1 MVRSILIGRLGTLLI
16 SKREPI
22 DRLRDDVRLLG
33 GLVGEVLRE
42 QGGERLYNLVEDL
55 RLRAIRLREEYD
67 PASEREFGR
76 IFERLATHQLA
87 MLVRAYGI
95 YFHVINL
102 AEQNHRLRTIR
113 ERERLG
119 SPAPRRESIADA
131 LAAAHQAGRPAAEVE
146 RVVSELLVYPVLTA
160 HPSETRRRTVQQHLR
175 ILGDLIYQL
184 DDPRSGTQDRQ
195 QLMDDLRERITLV
208 WLTDEIR
215 EVRPK
220 PSDEVRGIAYTL
232 EHSFYPVGPSI
243 QRDLELALSRYY
255 PTVAPPSR
263 SFLRLGSWVGGDR
276 DGNPVVTAQATAT
289 ASEQYR
295 NAILTLYRQEVNDM
309 IRVMS
314 IEERA
319 TPELIASAERD
330 AVELDRAVRALAG
343 RFSREHYRRKL
354 WFISMRLLLVQESGP
369 GGYRNATQLLD
380 DLELIRDSLM
390 ANGADRPAQGLVD
403 QLIRRVRLFGLQFVN
418 LEVRQHRDLHEKT
431 VAEIL
436 TLAGHSGYAH
446 LDSEDRSQ
454 LLEKI
459 IQRGEK
465 PRFDPEELS
474 PQAAETYETFR
485 VIAECQSRIGIDAM
499 NTYLISMTRSAA
511 DVIEV
516 LFLAYLTGLFEW
528 RPVASRIRIVPL
540 FEAIEELAECPQL
553 MKELFASPVYRA
565 QLAAWEHEQEIML
578 GYSDS
583 NKDGG
588 YLAAQWA
595 IYHAED
601 ALARTCKEA
610 GVRMRIFHGRG
621 GPVGRGGGP
630 AARAISGRPVSAL
643 TPALKL
649 TEQGEVVFARYGNPG
664 IARRTLEQ
672 LSHALLTSSLLPQA
686 RGQVDDKLIAAFRE
700 LAEESRKSYRR
711 LIDSPG
717 FMDFYSEA
725 TLFREIAQMPI
736 ASRPASRR
744 PDAGLDFDS
753 IRAIPWVFSWSQGRF
768 NIPGWYGIGSALGA
782 VAGDD
787 SLLELAR
794 RFYAE
799 WPFFRGAINNSQIS
813 MGVADRRTMA
823 LYAGLAQ
830 DGDQRKQFL
839 GMILREFDL
848 AQKAIVTIAGQ
859 EVLLEDS
866 PVLSRS
872 IRLRNPYVDVL
883 HQAQLNLLRRW
894 RLDPPAGEG
903 ARAELLSA
911 LLHSV
916 NAIAAGLQSSG

>member
-1 MVRSILIGRLGTLLI
+1 MI

-55 RLRAIRLREEYD
+55 RLRAIRLRERYD
-67 PASEREFGR
+67 AASEREFGR
-76 IFERLATHQLA
+76 VFERLATDQLA
-87 MLVRAYGI
+87 TLVRAYGI

-146 RVVSELLVYPVLTA
+146 RVVGELLLYPVLTA

-175 ILGDLIYQL
+175 VLGDLISQL
-184 DDPRSGTQDRQ
+184 DDPRAGTQDRQ
-195 QLMDDLRERITLV
+195 ELMDVLRERITLV

-243 QRDLELALSRYY
+243 HRDLEVALKRYY
-255 PTVAPPSR
+255 PTVRMPARP
-263 SFLRLGSWVGGDR
+263 FLRLGSWVGGDR
-276 DGNPVVTAQATAT
+276 DGNPLVTADATAT
-289 ASEQYR
+289 ASTQYR
-295 NAILTLYRQEVNDM
+295 SAILALYRQEVNDM

-319 TPELIASAERD
+319 TPDLIASAERD
-330 AVELDRAVRALAG
+330 AAELDRAVRALAG
-343 RFSREHYRRKL
+343 RFTREHYRRKL
-354 WFISMRLLLVQESGP
+354 WFISMRLLLTQEAGP
-369 GGYRNATQLLD
+369 GGYQDATQLLD
-380 DLELIRDSLM
+380 DLELVRDSLM

-403 QLIRRVRLFGLQFVN
+403 QLIRRVKLFGLQFVN
-418 LEVRQHRDLHEKT
+418 MEVRQHRDLHEKT

-436 TLAGHSGYAH
+436 MQAGRDGYTQ
-446 LDSEDRSQ
+446 LDSKARSQ
-454 LLEKI
+454 LIEQI
-459 IQRGEK
+459 IQSGDK
-465 PRFDPEELS
+465 PHFDPTKLS
-474 PQAAETYETFR
+474 AEATETYETFR
-485 VIAECQSRIGIDAM
+485 TIAECQSRAGVDAM

-511 DVIEV
+511 DVMEV

-528 RPVASRIRIVPL
+528 RPATSRLRIVPL
-540 FEAIEELAECPQL
+540 FEAIEELADCPNL
-553 MKELFASPVYRA
+553 VRELFASPVYRS
-565 QLAAWEHEQEIML
+565 QLTAWDNEQEIML

-595 IYHAED
+595 IYEAED
-601 ALARTCKEA
+601 KLARTCDEA

-630 AARAISGRPVSAL
+630 AARAISGRPASAL

-672 LSHALLTSSLLPQA
+672 LSHALLTSCLLP
-686 RGQVDDKLIAAFRE
+686 RTRSEVDDKLVATFRE
-700 LAEESRKSYRR
+700 LAEQSRKSYRR

-768 NIPGWYGIGSALGA
+768 NIPGWYGIGSALGE
-782 VAGDD
+782 VAGDEG
-787 SLLELAR
+787 LLSVAR

-799 WPFFRGAINNSQIS
+799 WPFFRGAVNNSQIS

-823 LYAGLAQ
+823 LYAGLAGE
-830 DGDQRKQFL
+830 DGQRNQFL

-848 AQKAIVTIAGQ
+848 AENAIVTITGQ
-859 EVLLEDS
+859 EFLLEDS

-894 RLDPPAGEG
+894 RLDPPSGDA
-903 ARAELLSA
+903 ARADLLSA